1 MLMNE
6 NIKTSVSDFITIKD
20 GESVIIN
27 KNGNIEKSKPFMK
40 GHLTIT
46 DKNTNEVLL
55 DKDNAIHFEN
65 MSIALANSLTN
76 RPEGN
81 IHEIHFGNGGSVVSG
96 TGAITYFPPNTTNIN
111 ADLYNPTYFKVVN
124 DQSALNTDTANNY
137 IEVRHV
143 VNTTYTDIVITATLD
158 YSEPAGQQAFDNSAT
173 TEGTFVFDEIGIKT
187 FDTIPGNGNLIT
199 HVIFNPIQ
207 KSLNRL
213 IEIVYTIRISL

>member
-1 MLMNE
+1 MLINE
-6 NIKTSVSDFITIKD
+6 NLKTSVADFIKIND
-20 GESVIIN
+20 SDSVLLE
-27 KNGNIEKSKPFMK
+27 KNGNMINNKVFMK
-40 GHLTIT
+40 GHLTIK
-46 DKNTNEVLL
+46 DKDTNEVLL

-65 MSIALANSLTN
+65 MSIAIANSLTN

-96 TGAITYFPPNTTNIN
+96 TGAITYFPPNTSNLD

-124 DQSALNTDTANNY
+124 DQSSLNTDTTNNF

-158 YSEPAGQQAFDNSAT
+158 YSEPAGQEAFDNSAT

-187 FDTIPGNGNLIT
+187 FDTVPGNGSLIT